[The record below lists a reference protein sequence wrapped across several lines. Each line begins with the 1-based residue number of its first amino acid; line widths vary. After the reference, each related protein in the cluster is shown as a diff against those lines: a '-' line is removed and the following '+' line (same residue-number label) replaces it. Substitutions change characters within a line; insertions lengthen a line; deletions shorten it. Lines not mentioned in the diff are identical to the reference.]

1 MQNSKYQRNN
11 VGWYSLDNVLLKTW
25 TQPGRACAGR
35 RDHKM
40 EWGGLKK
47 ATGTERDKW
56 NNWAEQFL
64 HLRCTLSH
72 LGSFYKDWPWIPTRV
87 KPGHGGFDQ
96 LPRYSHLHPQLSH
109 CLRRKKKKNQRNLT
123 TGNTTPYEEGR
134 LRNCN
139 NNMHIYKMM
148 AMMQEPREVK
158 ISTLLGTLSLNWQ
171 CFT

>member
-1 MQNSKYQRNN
+1 MQNFKYQRNN

-72 LGSFYKDWPWIPTRV
+72 LGSFYKDWPWIPTTV

-109 CLRRKKKKNQRNLT
+109 CLRRKKKKT
-123 TGNTTPYEEGR
+123 TT
-134 LRNCN
+134 
-139 NNMHIYKMM
+139 
-148 AMMQEPREVK
+148 K
-158 ISTLLGTLSLNWQ
+158 ISETWPLGTQHLMKKEDSETTTIICTSTKWWQ
-171 CFT
+171 WCKNPGKWK